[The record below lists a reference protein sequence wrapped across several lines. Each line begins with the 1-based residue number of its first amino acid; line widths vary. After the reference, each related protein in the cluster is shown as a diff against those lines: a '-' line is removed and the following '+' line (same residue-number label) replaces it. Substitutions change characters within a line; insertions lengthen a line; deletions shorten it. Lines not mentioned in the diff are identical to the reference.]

1 MNSKEN
7 WYVSCI
13 PSFLRPPFSR
23 PAREIGSTVKGE
35 NMIIIHLFFELML
48 TETPKPKRW
57 KTPAVFMPFFVALA
71 STLAFPMWAEI
82 WATPLHNP
90 YSGFLHLSAATAI
103 LTLGFVALRLPL
115 QVESRNRI

>member
-1 MNSKEN
+1 MNSKEI
-7 WYVSCI
+7 WYVSCNI
-13 PSFLRPPFSR
+13 IFQDRPSAARPG
-23 PAREIGSTVKGE
+23 EIGPTVKGV
-35 NMIIIHLFFELML
+35 NMIIITMLFEQML
-48 TETPKPKRW
+48 TETPKRKRC
-57 KTPAVFMPFFVALA
+57 KTSAVFMPFFVALV